1 MTERYIARLCRRHFH
16 SLASRQNCPSLPTA
30 RTTDDYSAA
39 VTSSTHTHRIG
50 KAFRLFW
57 SAGWGLSH
65 GPQRELPPV
74 YPLET
79 HRTAKRKTQL
89 IRCSK
94 VRVPCLSEG

>member
-1 MTERYIARLCRRHFH
+1 MLQLHIHGFLANRL
-16 SLASRQNCPSLPTA
+16 SSQ
-30 RTTDDYSAA
+30 
-39 VTSSTHTHRIG
+39 SSTHTHRIRN
-50 KAFRLFW
+50 AFRLVW

-89 IRCSK
+89 IRRSK